1 MKRWDGTFRMREVGL
16 DERGFVQAGVDD
28 PDKGEP
34 LIQKAYRAKNAR
46 YIKVEY
52 VDQASAPVG

>member
-1 MKRWDGTFRMREVGL
+1 MREVGL